1 MSIRRRGADEQ
12 DYVLRLIRQAAEAL
26 RLLRLRLAGGRDAP
40 ARVRRQAAA
49 AAAGLLGRDAPLL
62 HALDAASAVRLV
74 ADPRR
79 VALWAG
85 LLDVEA
91 DAARAEGD
99 AESAAARENRAAA
112 LRAAAGL
119 PPRGAGEEGS

>member
-1 MSIRRRGADEQ
+1 MIQ
-12 DYVLRLIRQAAEAL
+12 QAAESL
-26 RLLRLRLAGGRDAP
+26 RLLRLRLTAGPDAP
-40 ARVRRQAAA
+40 AVVRRRAAA
-49 AAAGLLGRDAPLL
+49 AIEGLLGRDAPLL
-62 HALDAASAVRLV
+62 HRLDATSAVRLV

-91 DAARAEGD
+91 DAARREGD
-99 AESAAARENRAAA
+99 AQSAAARSDRAAA

-119 PPRGAGEEGS
+119 APDAAA